1 MPVNFKWQ
9 EGNHVELL
17 INGNQFFPSVFDAI
31 RTASQEILI
40 ETFIIFNDEVGKA
53 LKNALLEAAARQV
66 RIEVTVDGYGTA
78 DLDAAYIAELKAAG
92 VHMYAYDPRPRWLG
106 MRTNLFRRLHR
117 KIVVVDGEI
126 AYISG
131 INFAADHLPDK
142 YPMGKQDY
150 AVRICGPIVKDIR
163 SAAKALLMENPA
175 VQELPEFETTTSTA
189 GEAEILMAARDNT
202 NHRTDIEEQYI
213 LAIRSATTR
222 IVIANA
228 YFFPSYRISRE
239 LRNAVRRGV
248 KVTLIL
254 QGRPDK
260 PWTRQF
266 SSSLY
271 SYLLNAGICIFEYTE
286 RPLHGKI
293 AIVDHEW
300 STVGSSN
307 LDPLSLYLNLEANL
321 FIRDAKLN
329 QEIHEHLT
337 ELIDKSCQKVTP
349 KMAGKGHWWR
359 TPLMVVSFH
368 FLRHF
373 PTMIGWHPAHASKLK
388 SLPVEQPKKKRELR

>member
-1 MPVNFKWQ
+1 MNFKWQ

-53 LKNALLEAAARQV
+53 LKDALLEAAARQV

-78 DLDAAYIAELKAAG
+78 DLDAGYIAELKAAG
-92 VHMYAYDPRPRWLG
+92 VHLYAYDPRPRWLG

-163 SAAKALLMENPA
+163 AAAKALLMENPA

-228 YFFPSYRISRE
+228 YFFPSYRIWRE
-239 LRNAVRRGV
+239 LGNAARRGV
-248 KVTLIL
+248 KVSLIL

-260 PWTRQF
+260 PWTRQL

-271 SYLLNAGICIFEYTE
+271 SYLLDAGIGIFEYTE
-286 RPLHGKI
+286 HPLHGKI

-321 FIRDAKLN
+321 FIRDVKLN

-337 ELIDKSCQKVTP
+337 ELIDKNCQKITP
-349 KMAGKGHWWR
+349 KKAGKGHWWR
-359 TPLMVVSFH
+359 APLMVVSFH

-373 PTMIGWHPAHASKLK
+373 PTMVGWHPAHAPKLK
-388 SLPVEQPKKKRELR
+388 SLPVERTKKKA